1 MNGTDENKT
10 ERDIAVIC
18 REVNKTTGE
27 VAVYEVKT
35 GTVDDHLL
43 TMLSIRSRYNPELR
57 YFVTPRI
64 RWESKWGKDYR
75 TILKRKQV
83 TPEAIRLIG
92 GIIEI

>member
-1 MNGTDENKT
+1 MNGTEESKV
-10 ERDIAVIC
+10 ERDIVVIC
-18 REVNKTTGE
+18 REVNRTTLE
-27 VAVYEVKT
+27 VAVYEVRT

-43 TMLSIRSRYNPELR
+43 TKLSIRSRCNPELR
-57 YFVTPRI
+57 YFVTLRI

>member
-1 MNGTDENKT
+1 MNGTEESKV
-10 ERDIAVIC
+10 ERDIVVIC
-18 REVNKTTGE
+18 REVNRTTGE
-27 VAVYEVKT
+27 VAVYEVRT

-43 TMLSIRSRYNPELR
+43 TKLSIRSRYNPELR